1 MINRELFGWVI
12 ENLVKNALDAIDHD
26 AGKISI
32 KISQVK
38 SKVEIEVTDNG
49 KGIDLKRRKDVFR
62 PGYSTKKRG
71 WGLGLS
77 LSKRII
83 EEYHSGKIFVSN
95 SIPGEGTTFRI
106 IIDSP
111 HSVS

>member
-1 MINRELFGWVI
+1 M
-12 ENLVKNALDAIDHD
+12 
-26 AGKISI
+26 
-32 KISQVK
+32 
-38 SKVEIEVTDNG
+38 
-49 KGIDLKRRKDVFR
+49 
-62 PGYSTKKRG
+62 
-71 WGLGLS
+71 GLS